1 MDLLE
6 QFNWLV
12 ENGLISIAEPTSK
25 NLFEHNMFRTFK
37 ADLES
42 VNDTQSEIEELEERI
57 EELEDENDELHDRLD
72 RALDELELLK

>member
-1 MDLLE
+1 MNLLE

-12 ENGLISIAEPTSK
+12 DHGIITITEENSK

-42 VNDTQSEIEELEERI
+42 VNNTQSEIENLEERI